1 MSSHRERMKILVA
14 ISDKLW
20 EDYSENILSEEEYLK
35 KFYLVKK
42 EINNGF
48 IDNMQDL
55 QLFAKDLGY
64 LVLSR
69 PTKTLL
75 GGTETIII
83 NNN

>member
-64 LVLSR
+64 LVLNR

-75 GGTETIII
+75 GGTETIIV